1 MAKPYLLQDFA
12 NEFNVSRET
21 LDAFNRYGQALLKWQ
36 ARINLIGPKT
46 VDDMWRRHFQ
56 DSAQLIGVLETR
68 PKSWLDFGSGAG
80 FPGMV
85 VALLLADDPAFTMH
99 LVESNGKKASFLREV
114 ARETGAPVTVHGVRV
129 ETLELDN
136 LDVVSARACS
146 ALPKLLDYAEP
157 FCSQDTVLLFPKGQ
171 DVDQELTLIPKY
183 WSMALKKFP
192 SHTDPSASIIR
203 IQELHRV

>member
-1 MAKPYLLQDFA
+1 MTNFYSLDDFA

-21 LDAFNRYGQALLKWQ
+21 RDVFNRYGQVLLKWQ
-36 ARINLIGPKT
+36 KRINLIGSKT
-46 VDDMWRRHFQ
+46 IDDMWRRHFQ
-56 DSAQLIGVLETR
+56 DSAQLINLLESR

-85 VALLLADDPAFTMH
+85 VALLLRDDPDFTMH
-99 LVESNGKKASFLREV
+99 LVESNGKKAAFLREV
-114 ARETGAPVTVHGVRV
+114 ARETKAPVIVHGVRV
-129 ETLELDN
+129 ESLEMKD

-146 ALPKLLDYAEP
+146 ALSQLLDYAAP

-192 SHTDPSASIIR
+192 SHTDPSASIIC